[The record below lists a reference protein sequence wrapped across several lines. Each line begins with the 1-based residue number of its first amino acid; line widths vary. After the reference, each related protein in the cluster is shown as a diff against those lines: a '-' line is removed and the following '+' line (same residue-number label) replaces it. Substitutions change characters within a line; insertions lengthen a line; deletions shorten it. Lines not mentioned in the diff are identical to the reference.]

1 MQSPL
6 WGVWVAL
13 AVLPLVLGACAAD
26 LPPPVPESAALRPR
40 PERVVADWDDIEAAA
55 WAAAPRVEMTIMHV
69 DRPDPLTQRVEL
81 VSSRDEVA
89 ILTATRP
96 APPAD
101 ASPGSPEHRGENIPI
116 SLRFQIGRFGEP
128 DREWAFLTDLVDRLE
143 ALRGVG
149 AAPIRWTER

>member
-1 MQSPL
+1 MVL
-6 WGVWVAL
+6 AL
-13 AVLPLVLGACAAD
+13 VGLTVLLGACAAD

-69 DRPDPLTQRVEL
+69 VRPDPLTQRVEM
-81 VSSRDEVA
+81 VTSRDEVA
-89 ILTATRP
+89 ILTATRA

-101 ASPGSPEHRGENIPI
+101 APPGSPADRGENTPI
-116 SLRFQIGRFGEP
+116 DLQFRIGRFG
-128 DREWAFLTDLVDRLE
+128 DAGREWAFLTDLVDRLE

-149 AAPIRWTER
+149 AAPIRWTDR